1 MATER
6 VRGGDPEAAG
16 ATANPRY
23 PARPAA
29 GDRHQLIGELSWPPA
44 VTAGQGMRTC
54 RYDITQYQPVLFAAD
69 GFEQLLD
76 VAGGFFAAPDDD
88 APARLGAASANA

>member
-1 MATER
+1 
-6 VRGGDPEAAG
+6 
-16 ATANPRY
+16 
-23 PARPAA
+23 
-29 GDRHQLIGELSWPPA
+29 
-44 VTAGQGMRTC
+44 MRTC

-76 VAGGFFAAPDDD
+76 VAGGFFAARDDD